1 MALTF
6 GQPLTVYAKNGAGTL
21 TKNQIS
27 ITLDASYAAGGIAL
41 TPAQLGQANGVVFGV
56 VNVRTVSATGPS
68 NGVLDCTSQ
77 TAPKLKLQN
86 AGATAE
92 LGAGA
97 ASGAVIDVISWG
109 Y

>member
-6 GQPLTVYAKNGAGTL
+6 TAPQTDPVKGGAGTL
-21 TKNQIS
+21 NKSQVS

-41 TPAQLGQANGVVFGV
+41 TPAQLGQGNGVLFGM
-56 VNVRTVSATGPS
+56 VNVRTVAATGPS

-97 ASGAVIDVISWG
+97 ASGAVVDVISWG